1 MSKYQR
7 SRQSSSKTIT
17 REERRA
23 KRVAKRNGGND
34 GTDVN
39 TSPVNTF
46 SSSTRNESIQ
56 TGPIQY
62 KTPKQQTYHQMI
74 LSHTLTLGI
83 GPAGTGKSHI
93 AATAAGIALIEKK
106 ISKIVICRP
115 AVESGRGLGFLP
127 GEIHEKWA
135 PYFKPVRAILEKRL
149 GSSHVDNL
157 IKNGQIEIAPLE
169 YLRGST
175 FENAFV
181 ILDEAQNTTKKE
193 MLTFLTRIGHNC
205 TVVIDGDIQQ
215 VDIREP
221 SGLVDMLNRLQG
233 MRDYSVCE
241 FTEDEIVRDPL
252 VKEILIRYRN

>member
-23 KRVAKRNGGND
+23 KRLAKRNGGN
-34 GTDVN
+34 GNTDVN
-39 TSPVNTF
+39 TDSVNTF
-46 SSSTRNESIQ
+46 SSSIRNESIQ

-93 AATAAGIALIEKK
+93 ATTAAAILLLEKK
-106 ISKIVICRP
+106 ISKIIISRP
-115 AVESGRGLGFLP
+115 AVESGRGLGFMP
-127 GEIHEKWA
+127 GELHEKWA
-135 PYFKPVRAILEKRL
+135 PYFKPVRSILEKRL
-149 GSSHVDNL
+149 GVSHVDNL

-169 YLRGST
+169 FLRGNT

-193 MLTFLTRIGHNC
+193 MLTFLTRIGNNC
-205 TVVIDGDIQQ
+205 TVVVDGDVQQ
-215 VDIREP
+215 IDIREP

-233 MRDYSVCE
+233 MSDYSVCE
-241 FTEDEIVRDPL
+241 FTEDEIVRNPI
-252 VKEILIRYRN
+252 VKEIISRYRN

>member
-1 MSKYQR
+1 MAKFQR
-7 SRQSSSKTIT
+7 SRQQRTNAIT
-17 REERRA
+17 KAERRE
-23 KRVAKRNGGND
+23 RRSAKRNGRHGILD
-34 GTDVN
+34 TDERAVLA
-39 TSPVNTF
+39 PVIPI
-46 SSSTRNESIQ
+46 RNESIQ

-62 KTPKQQTYHQMI
+62 RTPKQQTYHQMM
-74 LSHTLTLGI
+74 LSHTLTVGI

-93 AATAAGIALIEKK
+93 SVTAAAIQLLEKK
-106 ISKIVICRP
+106 ISKIIICRP

-127 GEIHEKWA
+127 GEIEEKWA

-149 GSSHVDNL
+149 GASHVDNM

-181 ILDEAQNTTKKE
+181 ILDEAQNATKKE

-205 TVVIDGDIQQ
+205 TVVVDGDIQQ

-233 MRDYSVCE
+233 MSDYSVCE
-241 FTEDEIVRDPL
+241 FTEDEIVRAPL
-252 VKEILIRYRN
+252 VREILIRYRN